1 MTLRTRAGFSAALLC
16 VLLAAGCSK
25 QESKPEGGGGDKGGS
40 AKGSEKGSSKSGSD
54 KESKSGDSGGKG
66 SGGQTDTV
74 TIPPEDQGKAG
85 IQVAPVE
92 VRTVPQTLVVAG
104 QVQMDEK
111 HTSHVGVLAD
121 GLITAVYV
129 LPGAEVRRGQTLAEL
144 HSHIVHETVGALV
157 QAYAATDRAK
167 GGVVFAQQARDR
179 YQHLYSIQAASLEEA
194 QRSEQDLLQ
203 AQKMLVDAEA
213 NVHMEREHL
222 SEILQVNPETLTPDH
237 LYDREL
243 VPVRSVQN
251 GTVIARNVTQG
262 AVMTTGQEAFVV
274 SDLHTV
280 WVTASVNEK
289 DLALVR
295 MGEGAQITSQGFP
308 KEVFEGRVAMLGDT
322 LDPQTRTVPVRVV
335 VPNPG
340 VKLRPGM
347 FATAMIDGPRSRTA
361 VFAPQDALQEINGM
375 QVAFVTADG
384 RTFQAKTVKL
394 GTRSEGKV
402 EIVEGL
408 GPNDHIAVNGAFML
422 KGELL
427 KGTMG
432 EE

>member
-1 MTLRTRAGFSAALLC
+1 MRAIFGAALLG
-16 VLLAAGCSK
+16 VLLTAGCSK
-25 QESKPEGGGGDKGGS
+25 QDARPGGGGESGSKGG
-40 AKGSEKGSSKSGSD
+40 AGKGSSSSGSD
-54 KESKSGDSGGKG
+54 REAKSGASGDKG
-66 SGGQTDTV
+66 EQGGRQTDTV
-74 TIPPEDQGKAG
+74 TIAPENQRKAG
-85 IQVAPVE
+85 IQVAAVE
-92 VRTVPQTLVVAG
+92 VRTVPQTLMVSG
-104 QVQMDEK
+104 QVGMDEK

-179 YQHLYSIQAASLEEA
+179 YQHLYAIQAASLEEA

-203 AQKMLVDAEA
+203 AKKMLVDAEA

-237 LYDREL
+237 LYDKEL
-243 VPVRSVQN
+243 VPVRSVMN

-262 AVMTTGQEAFVV
+262 AVVTTGQEAFVV

-280 WVTASVNEK
+280 WVTAAVNEK
-289 DLALVR
+289 DLALVHIR
-295 MGEGAQITSQGFP
+295 EGAQITSQGFP
-308 KEVFEGRVAMLGDT
+308 NQVFRGQVAMLGNT
-322 LDPQTRTVPVRVV
+322 LDPQTRTLPVRVV

-347 FATAMIDGPRSRTA
+347 FASAMIDGPRSRTA

-375 QVAFVTADG
+375 QVVFVTADEK
-384 RTFQAKTVKL
+384 TFQARTVRL
-394 GTRSEGKV
+394 GTRSEGMV